1 MIGSS
6 GNRTVVLGAAPVET
20 VKRERFH
27 QLDGLR
33 AIAATLVVLHH
44 AGVASVAQSLS
55 ELGNRYPAELLK
67 TLTSSG
73 VELFFVLSGV
83 VLLRPYLRS
92 RRPMNS
98 PSYFNRR
105 IQRLWPP
112 FLAAW
117 VLAGIV
123 VFLMA
128 RYPTWWT
135 RTAGLPDF
143 TVWGWVSQIGII
155 YVGKAAYNFAWWS
168 LTIEVLFYLLVPLL
182 VPFFVLRMM
191 TRRGMLMLAIVAAGM
206 SILAFNAPVAVPDRA
221 IPFEKFFWYLPCF
234 AAGILLA
241 RYDLPEG
248 WGVGAIVIG
257 AAYCLLAFHFSAM
270 NVHVGW
276 AAIYFGVVTLAMS
289 GGALARR
296 LSPWPLVWLGERSYS
311 LFLVH
316 FAVFSGVCHAVS
328 MLTTH
333 KGMRYVLTTRLIEI
347 PLALLI
353 SMLIFHFIERRFAR
367 NLVTADHFWP
377 IRGLRARI
385 QTKQIS

>member
-6 GNRTVVLGAAPVET
+6 GNGTVVLDAAPVET
-20 VKRERFH
+20 AKRERFH

-44 AGVASVAQSLS
+44 AGAASVAQSLS
-55 ELGNRYPAELLK
+55 ERGHPYLAELLK

-92 RRPMNS
+92 RRPMD
-98 PSYFNRR
+98 PLTYFSRR
-105 IQRLWPP
+105 LQRLWPP
-112 FLAAW
+112 FVAAW

-123 VFLMA
+123 VFLMT

-143 TVWGWVSQIGII
+143 TVLGWVSQIGII
-155 YVGKAAYNFAWWS
+155 YFGKAAYNFAWWS

-191 TRRGMLMLAIVAAGM
+191 TRRGMLIVVMAAAGVSVLAINAA
-206 SILAFNAPVAVPDRA
+206 VA
-221 IPFEKFFWYLPCF
+221 IPDWAIPPEKFFWYLPCF

-241 RYDLPEG
+241 RYDLPPHC
-248 WGVGAIVIG
+248 GAGGIVIG
-257 AAYCLLAFHFSAM
+257 TVYCLLAFRFARL

-289 GGALARR
+289 PGALARR
-296 LSPWPLVWLGERSYS
+296 LSSWPLVWLGERSYS

-328 MLTTH
+328 MVTTH
-333 KGMRYVLTTRLIEI
+333 KDFQYVLITRFIEI
-347 PLALLI
+347 PMALLV

-367 NLVTADHFWP
+367 NLVTADNFWP
-377 IRGLRARI
+377 IRDRTDRAHP
-385 QTKQIS
+385 